1 MKDREN
7 WISETLGSID
17 NIRKAEFPSRLK
29 DKILS
34 NNDSNDRII
43 YIRPFVKWAAAA
55 IILILLGANFYSIV
69 HFKNSNS
76 ISQNQNNVFYQEYF
90 SFLNNL

>member
-1 MKDREN
+1 MKDHEKWMN
-7 WISETLGSID
+7 ETLGSID
-17 NIRKAEFPSRLK
+17 NIQKAEFPYHLK
-29 DKILS
+29 EKILS
-34 NNDSNDRII
+34 NNNSKGRVI

-69 HFKNSNS
+69 QFRKSNT